1 MYSNL
6 RERNGKYTIVIGY
19 KDENGAWHEKTKK
32 TGLAVKGNKRKAEAM
47 MEEYLAAFEQ
57 NRTLMPIEQPN
68 QEIKSIKEI
77 DATENKILFGEYLL
91 QWLDRIKPTIEISS
105 YAGYKMNIQG
115 SIAPYFNEKKIYLQD
130 LTPQLIDEFY
140 EQQLIRVSANTVIHF
155 HANIRKAL
163 QDAFIDGIIPYN
175 FADRAHRPKKEVFIG
190 SYYNREELI
199 HLFQCIKGQPIE
211 FAVLMAGYYGLR
223 RSEIIGL
230 KWSAVDFDY
239 KTITIKHVVSECRID
254 GKLLLVSKDRA
265 KTKTS
270 IRTLPLMTPIE
281 NILMRMRASEKL
293 NKEKFGSG
301 YNHKYDE
308 YIYKNEI
315 GDLIK
320 PGFLTQNFPIQLN
333 RYNLRKIRFHDLRHS
348 CATLLRHEGVP
359 MEDIQKWLGHSEIT
373 TTEKIY
379 AHFENKQHEKSA
391 EKLCHALSTK

>member
-1 MYSNL
+1 
-6 RERNGKYTIVIGY
+6 
-19 KDENGAWHEKTKK
+19 
-32 TGLAVKGNKRKAEAM
+32 
-47 MEEYLAAFEQ
+47 
-57 NRTLMPIEQPN
+57 
-68 QEIKSIKEI
+68 
-77 DATENKILFGEYLL
+77 
-91 QWLDRIKPTIEISS
+91 
-105 YAGYKMNIQG
+105 
-115 SIAPYFNEKKIYLQD
+115 
-130 LTPQLIDEFY
+130 
-140 EQQLIRVSANTVIHF
+140 
-155 HANIRKAL
+155 
-163 QDAFIDGIIPYN
+163 
-175 FADRAHRPKKEVFIG
+175 
-190 SYYNREELI
+190 
-199 HLFQCIKGQPIE
+199 
-211 FAVLMAGYYGLR
+211 
-223 RSEIIGL
+223 
-230 KWSAVDFDY
+230 
-239 KTITIKHVVSECRID
+239 
-254 GKLLLVSKDRA
+254 
-265 KTKTS
+265 
-270 IRTLPLMTPIE
+270 MTPIE